1 MKTRKLIRSIRDQ
14 LDAHGRQRRTH
25 RKAMRKVVRKIES
38 REKDLEKSLEK
49 TSGDR
54 KRKAIKKELA
64 VLRAQRKK
72 GARLLREIESAGI

>member
-14 LDAHGRQRRTH
+14 LDAHGRQQRAR
-25 RKAMRKVVRKIES
+25 RKAMRKVVRRIEG
-38 REKDLEKSLEK
+38 RESELEKSLEK

-72 GARLLREIESAGI
+72 GVRLLREIKSAGV